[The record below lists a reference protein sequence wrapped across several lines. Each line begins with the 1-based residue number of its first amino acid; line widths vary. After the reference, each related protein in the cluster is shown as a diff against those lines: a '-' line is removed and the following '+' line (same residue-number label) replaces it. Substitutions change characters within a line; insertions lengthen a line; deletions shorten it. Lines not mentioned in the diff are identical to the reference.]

1 MYWDVLLADKIINQ
15 SIAEILVDGKVNGG
29 FSLANLQTYFG
40 LIADGKMGIKTL
52 SAINQANQAKLHAK
66 LLSDR
71 KTHYANLIKSQPEK
85 YAEYADGWAN
95 RLKNFVFE
103 HQTIAGMGLGALA
116 IGLIAAYLLYNTP
129 HHG

>member
-1 MYWDVLLADKIINQ
+1 MYWDVLMADKIINQ
-15 SIAEILVDGKVNGG
+15 AVAEILVDGKVNGG

-40 LIADGKMGIKTL
+40 LIADGKMGLKTL
-52 SAINQANQAKLHAK
+52 SAINQTNQAKLHAK

-71 KTHYANLIKSQPEK
+71 KAHYANLIKSQPEK

-103 HQTIAGMGLGALA
+103 HTTSVGIGTLA